1 MNNENSKN
9 EKTAPEYPYLCWYAL
24 ATVYPVVRV
33 VFTDEEAD
41 DSGEKLTS
49 PLKVAYRGA
58 FINGKLTKGAREVLI
73 EKVHRISV
81 KERKRIC
88 VIFGK
93 HDCVYCE
100 PNGSKKNSTEPPSG
114 FIKIDS
120 NKIVVNP
127 SLASP
132 LIFDSPKDEKA
143 RLVDLL
149 HKGNI
154 ARENG
159 TYKKAIYFYNKALEI
174 DECCFDAWLAKALI
188 FARQGRHKQ
197 ADGFYYTALQI
208 DSHKEDVWCNKGISL
223 RMLGKL
229 NEAIECFDKAL
240 EINPNHIYA
249 RFFKSITLGDL
260 GKYKEAK
267 DELMRIIQKSV
278 RIFLDTP
285 EDSKEKWCNEEFEH
299 IYIYWLKDLTSYIDT
314 LSSINESIMERMKGK
329 GVKRRSLQ

>member
-41 DSGEKLTS
+41 DSEEKLTS

-88 VIFGK
+88 VVFGK

-120 NKIVVNP
+120 NKIVVKP

-208 DSHKEDVWCNKGISL
+208 DSHNEDAWCNKGISL

-267 DELMRIIQKSV
+267 DDLTETLKRITSIHSE
-278 RIFLDTP
+278 TP
-285 EDSKEKWCNEEFEH
+285 PKESEHWCSEEFESFYLH
-299 IYIYWLKDLTSYIDT
+299 WLKKPTSYIAA
-314 LSSINESIMERMKGK
+314 LSRVNDLMIERMNKK
-329 GVKRRSLQ
+329 M